1 MKIFVGGSLQNV
13 PVNKELGEQF
23 IRKLGEM
30 IVEREH
36 ILLTGC
42 RGSLDR
48 AIAEAAGQWLV
59 SKGLEPRK
67 QIISYRLKNDKPAH
81 KVGRIQ
87 VSKRTD
93 WELTHPDLD
102 PPEQISDADVTI
114 FIAGGHGT
122 YHAANWA
129 RIAGKPVL
137 GIGQFGGAG
146 AAIFERERDR
156 FPLRYAHLVTIED
169 FDNLNQDTDDVEQLA
184 SDTLALCEELIIP
197 NTVFIVMSFKKEFDE
212 LFTVYHAVCKDL
224 GFEAV
229 RTDKVYS
236 LEKILPR
243 ILNGIRHSA
252 FVIAD
257 VTETSPNVFYE
268 IGFAEGLGR
277 PIIATAKEGTKLPFD
292 IVDTPV
298 TFWNSLEDLKAKLE
312 PMIAEVKRDLGKGYK
327 SDEP

>member
-1 MKIFVGGSLQNV
+1 MKIFVGGSLRDIPARENLCQ
-13 PVNKELGEQF
+13 EFIQRLGE
-23 IRKLGEM
+23 L

-42 RGSLDR
+42 RGSLDKT
-48 AIAEAAGQWLV
+48 IAEAAGQWLERN
-59 SKGLEPRK
+59 GGDTRK
-67 QIISYRLKNDKPAH
+67 HIVSYRLKNDEPAH
-81 KVGRIQ
+81 RVGRIQ

-102 PPEQISDADVTI
+102 PPEQIADADVTV
-114 FIAGGHGT
+114 FVAGGEGT
-122 YHAANWA
+122 YFAANWA

-137 GIGQFGGAG
+137 GVGQFGGAG
-146 AAIFERERDR
+146 ESIYETEREQ
-156 FPLRYAHLVTIED
+156 FGKRYAHLVSIED
-169 FDNLNQDTDDVEQLA
+169 FDNLNQDTDDVDQLA
-184 SDTLALCEELIIP
+184 EDLLALCESLIIP
-197 NTVFIVMSFKKEFDE
+197 NTVFIVMPFKEEFDE
-212 LFTVYHAVCKDL
+212 LYSVYKTVCKDF
-224 GFEAV
+224 GFDAV
-229 RTDKVYS
+229 RTDKVFS

-277 PIIATAKEGTKLPFD
+277 PIIATAKEDTKLPFD
-292 IVDTPV
+292 IADTPV

-312 PMIAEVKRDLGKGYK
+312 PLINEVKIGLGKGYK
-327 SDEP
+327 RTE